1 MKKCSLF
8 LSFALFFTS
17 FQMVWAD
24 EATVNEEPISNL
36 TLEEETKSETKGTVS
51 EETIIVSEDTSAVS
65 EELPHDFYRAGKAEE
80 SDNVEQNEEE
90 KTEEDSED
98 VENKNLEV
106 KKQPSVKK
114 EPFLASSKKSS
125 LLQKFIQ
132 YKNRNTSASVRSE
145 IAESVLKA
153 SEKYNI
159 RSSLI
164 TAVIW
169 QESTFYPKTK
179 TGPCY
184 GLMQLHSAYSGL
196 SVSQMYHIPTN
207 IDRGTAEL
215 ASNLKRYK
223 GNETLALTAYN
234 QGIGN
239 VARGNY
245 STKYAR
251 SVLAREQKVIDFLN
265 R

>member
-1 MKKCSLF
+1 MKKCSFILASALF
-8 LSFALFFTS
+8 LSS

-24 EATVNEEPISNL
+24 EVVVSEEPISNL
-36 TLEEETKSETKGTVS
+36 TLEQEAIPEAEKIGSETPEST
-51 EETIIVSEDTSAVS
+51 VS
-65 EELPHDFYRAGKAEE
+65 EELPYDFYLAGKVEE
-80 SDNVEQNEEE
+80 SNEDANDTDEDTLQNSDNKEDPGSDLKNKKTTTKEEP
-90 KTEEDSED
+90 
-98 VENKNLEV
+98 VI
-106 KKQPSVKK
+106 
-114 EPFLASSKKSS
+114 SSGKKSS
-125 LLQKFIQ
+125 LIQKFIQ
-132 YKNRNTSASVRSE
+132 YKNRNTSAGVRSE

-153 SEKYNI
+153 SKKYNV
-159 RSSLI
+159 RSTLI

-196 SVSQMYHIPTN
+196 SASQMYHIPTN

-215 ASNLKRYK
+215 ASNLKRYN

-234 QGIGN
+234 WGTGN

-245 STKYAR
+245 NTKYAR
-251 SVLAREQKVIDFLN
+251 SVLSREQKVINFLKQ
-265 R
+265 